1 MGWEITEVKALNFIK
16 TTFDSAA
23 YLVGGTDST
32 KSDIFSPKYDCYIEV
47 KDLSRGDVRLG
58 QYTDSTKHQIQ
69 PYLDKGLDAF
79 VDYWYSQKNVEYF
92 CLYTNT
98 GFLLL
103 SKQEFLRR
111 FKDNFYLQTPYKKR
125 SGSRKLTKSLSCGL
139 RQKLNLSE
147 QDGRTYC
154 FDLKPHAYFNFNG
167 YRLFVNQNNE
177 IRIIS
182 NTCNT
187 TYHVCLRGSI

>member
-1 MGWEITEVKALNFIK
+1 MGWEITEVKALDFIK
-16 TTFDSAA
+16 IAFDSAA
-23 YLVGGTDST
+23 YLVGGVDST
-32 KSDIFSPKYDCYIEV
+32 KSDIFSSKYDCYIEV

-69 PYLDKGLDAF
+69 LYLDKGLDAF

-125 SGSRKLTKSLSCGL
+125 SGSRKLTKSLSCEL
-139 RQKLNLSE
+139 RQKFNLSE

-154 FDLKPHAYFNFNG
+154 FDLKPHTYFNFNG